1 MVPKQK
7 VWGNLNI
14 CTITDTFHYNDL
26 GRARVIVDAEGS
38 GEGGGE
44 MLAMDMFEKVKRGRQ
59 CEAASRV
66 GEGLASGVG
75 TRSVQGGSSCY
86 AKI

>member
-26 GRARVIVDAEGS
+26 GRARVMLGAGGS
-38 GEGGGE
+38 VEGGGGD
-44 MLAMDMFEKVKRGRQ
+44 AGNGYV
-59 CEAASRV
+59 
-66 GEGLASGVG
+66 
-75 TRSVQGGSSCY
+75 
-86 AKI
+86 